1 MDLVYEEIKSDL
13 KINQVVFM
21 LHGYGADAKDFL
33 SLANYWHRFLPN
45 TLFVAPNAPKKCQ
58 INSAGYEWFDL
69 MQTDKNKTTNEL
81 IESVDKLK
89 ILTNKI
95 LKKYNLNYKDVIY
108 VGFSQGTML
117 AIHTALNSV
126 EIVKG
131 VLGYSG
137 KIYDHQLLQNSI
149 NSKVKIFMIHGSK
162 DEVIPL
168 EQMYE
173 SFDFLKK
180 LDFEIEYK
188 ILENC
193 GHSISAEGTSEG
205 LNFIRKLV

>member
-1 MDLVYEEIKSDL
+1 
-13 KINQVVFM
+13 
-21 LHGYGADAKDFL
+21 
-33 SLANYWHRFLPN
+33 
-45 TLFVAPNAPKKCQ
+45 
-58 INSAGYEWFDL
+58 
-69 MQTDKNKTTNEL
+69 
-81 IESVDKLK
+81 
-89 ILTNKI
+89 
-95 LKKYNLNYKDVIY
+95 
-108 VGFSQGTML
+108 ML

-137 KIYDHQLLQNSI
+137 KIYDHQLLLNSI

-188 ILENC
+188 ILVNC

>member
-1 MDLVYEEIKSDL
+1 
-13 KINQVVFM
+13 
-21 LHGYGADAKDFL
+21 
-33 SLANYWHRFLPN
+33 
-45 TLFVAPNAPKKCQ
+45 
-58 INSAGYEWFDL
+58 
-69 MQTDKNKTTNEL
+69 
-81 IESVDKLK
+81 
-89 ILTNKI
+89 
-95 LKKYNLNYKDVIY
+95 
-108 VGFSQGTML
+108 ML
-117 AIHTALNSV
+117 AIHTAINSV
-126 EIVKG
+126 EIIKG

-137 KIYDHQLLQNSI
+137 KIYDHQLLLNSI

-180 LDFEIEYK
+180 LDFEIKYK